1 MAVINTNI
9 ASLNAQNNLSKS
21 ESTLT
26 TAYERLSSGL
36 RINSAADDAAGL
48 AISDRL
54 TSQIEGLDVAQRN
67 AYDGISLAQTA
78 EGAMDESTEILQ
90 RMRELALQSVNDSNS
105 AEDREYLQA
114 EVAALQEELSRIAN
128 TTAFGGR
135 NLLDGSFGTASFQI
149 GTEAGQTMDISLG
162 NISADAIGY
171 TYKSFDTSGT
181 VTATA
186 TPGTEASAGSTTIT
200 VDGVDYD
207 IDLNADMSADDVATK
222 INNIDGL
229 TGVTVSGGI
238 SIEDPYQTTLSAIT
252 IDAEDTMTVNIGGT
266 DVTLT
271 GTEDTDVAA
280 INAALNDSGIYAE
293 GDGSG
298 TITLSS
304 ATSFD
309 TTASINDGGTD
320 GTTAITITPVG
331 GSAVTTTDDA
341 SADDGSTTSTISG
354 SAVTSAVQT
363 GTTYTPDFTIDFSN
377 AELDASLSSVS
388 VDGTD
393 MDLASGTTFKS
404 VAGIDISTADGASE
418 ALNIIDEAISF
429 IDSQRADL
437 GAVQNRL
444 DSTISN
450 LSNIEENVTSARSRI
465 QDADFAEETANLSSA
480 TVLQQ
485 AATSILAQANAQPEN
500 VLTLLQ

>member
-9 ASLNAQNNLSKS
+9 ASLNAQNNLAKS
-21 ESTLT
+21 ESTLS

-162 NISADAIGY
+162 NISADAMGY
-171 TYKSFDTSGT
+171 TYKSFDASGT

-186 TPGTEASAGSTTIT
+186 TPGTEAGASSTTVT
-200 VDGVDYD
+200 VDGVDYS
-207 IDLNADMSADDVATK
+207 IDLNADMTADDVATK

-252 IDAEDTMTVNIGGT
+252 LDAEDSMDVNIGGT
-266 DVTLT
+266 DVSLT
-271 GTEDTDVAA
+271 GTEATDVAA

-304 ATSFD
+304 DSSFD
-309 TTASINDGGTD
+309 VTATITDGGNDGA
-320 GTTAITITPVG
+320 TAITITPVG
-331 GSAVTTTDDA
+331 GLAVT
-341 SADDGSTTSTISG
+341 ADDDGGTVTSA
-354 SAVTSAVQT
+354 AVTSAEQS
-363 GTTYTPDFTIDFSN
+363 GSTYAQDFTIDFTN
-377 AELDASLSSVS
+377 AELDSSIGSVS
-388 VDGTD
+388 VDGSAMT
-393 MDLASGTTFKS
+393 LAAGTTFKS
-404 VAGIDISTADGASE
+404 VAGIDISTSDGASE

-437 GAVQNRL
+437 GAIQNRL

-485 AATSILAQANAQPEN
+485 AATSILAQANAAPEN
-500 VLTLLQ
+500 VLALLQ

>member
-21 ESTLT
+21 ESTLS

-238 SIEDPYQTTLSAIT
+238 SIEDPYQTTLSSIVA
-252 IDAEDTMTVNIGGT
+252 DGEDTMTVNIGGT
-266 DVTLT
+266 DVTLS
-271 GTEDTDVAA
+271 GTEATDVAA
-280 INAALNDSGIYAE
+280 INAALNNSGIYAE

-309 TTASINDGGTD
+309 TTATISDGGND
-320 GTTAITITPVG
+320 GTTEITITPVG
-331 GSAVTTTDDA
+331 GSAVTIDDDSGTVT
-341 SADDGSTTSTISG
+341 SA
-354 SAVTSAVQT
+354 AVTSAAQT
-363 GTTYTPDFTIDFSN
+363 GTYDQDFTIDFSN
-377 AELDASLSSVS
+377 AELDSSLSSVS
-388 VDGTD
+388 VDGTS
-393 MDLASGTTFKS
+393 MTLAADTTFKS
-404 VAGIDISTADGASE
+404 VAGIDISTADGASD

-437 GAVQNRL
+437 GAIQNRL

-485 AATSILAQANAQPEN
+485 AATSILAQANAAPEN

>member
-21 ESTLT
+21 ESTLS

-90 RMRELALQSVNDSNS
+90 RMRELALQSVNDSYS

-114 EVAALQEELSRIAN
+114 EVSALQEELSRIAN
-128 TTAFGGR
+128 TTAFGGT

-149 GTEAGQTMDISLG
+149 GTEAGETMDISLG
-162 NISADAIGY
+162 NMSADAMGY

-181 VTATA
+181 VTADV
-186 TPGTEASAGSTTIT
+186 TPGTEAGASSTTIT
-200 VDGVDYD
+200 VDGVDYT
-207 IDLNADMSADDVATK
+207 IDLNADMSAEDVATK

-229 TGVTVSGGI
+229 TGVTVSGGV
-238 SIEDPYQTTLSAIT
+238 SIEDPYQTTLSSIVV
-252 IDAEDTMTVNIGGT
+252 DGEDTMTVNIGGT

-293 GDGSG
+293 GNGSG

-309 TTASINDGGTD
+309 TTATITDGGND

-331 GSAVTTTDDA
+331 GSAVTA
-341 SADDGSTTSTISG
+341 NDDGGT
-354 SAVTSAVQT
+354 VTSAAATSAAQT
-363 GTTYTPDFTIDFSN
+363 GTYSQDFTIDFSN
-377 AELDASLSSVS
+377 AELDSSLSSVS

-404 VAGIDISTADGASE
+404 VAGIDISTAEGASD